1 MERRHIHNVKLPRHR
16 LRKLANWLAS
26 IHVPP
31 PSATSAEERLLT
43 VVCISDT
50 HNTQPTIPPGDLL
63 LHAGDLTAWG
73 TFSEIQAQL
82 NWLNEQPHQY
92 KVIVAGNHDLLLDS
106 GFLQGHP
113 ERWHQAKEARDS
125 SNTEDEEHLK
135 ASDLEFGNVRILCQS
150 STKLRFGD
158 GEVSIY
164 GSPYTPQH
172 GLSAFQYPRDED
184 IWTGAVP
191 SDTDI
196 ILTHGPPRSHLDGVK
211 KSGCQFLQDEVLR
224 VKPRLVV
231 FGHIHVGYGSEKRV
245 YDTVHTVHEKINAA
259 RAGWGSLCLMMLYV
273 LWNRLT
279 PRRWRRLHH
288 ETTYV
293 NAAIVEGWQD
303 YKVKEK
309 AIIIELPVARV
320 PKCRGNEDDSG

>member
-1 MERRHIHNVKLPRHR
+1 M
-16 LRKLANWLAS
+16 
-26 IHVPP
+26 PP
-31 PSATSAEERLLT
+31 PSATSSEEGLT

-50 HNTQPTIPPGDLL
+50 HNTQPALPPGDLL

-82 NWLNEQPHQY
+82 DWLNEQPHQY

-106 GFLQGHP
+106 DFLQRHP
-113 ERWHQAKEARDS
+113 ERWRQAKEARDGS
-125 SNTEDEEHLK
+125 DTKDEEHQK
-135 ASDLEFGNVRILCQS
+135 ASHLDFGDVQILCNS
-150 STKLRFGD
+150 STKLCIGD
-158 GEVSIY
+158 VEVSIY

-184 IWTGAVP
+184 IWTGAVS

-196 ILTHGPPRSHLDGVK
+196 ILTHGPPRSHLDGLK

-231 FGHIHVGYGSEKRV
+231 FGHIHVGYGTERRL
-245 YDTVHTVHEKINAA
+245 YDTVHTLYEKINAS
-259 RAGWGSLCLMMLYV
+259 RAGWGSLCLMILYV

-303 YKVKEK
+303 YVVKEE
-309 AIIIELPVARV
+309 AIVIELPVARA
-320 PKCRGNEDDSG
+320 PKLHGNKDDNG